1 VAIARKAEEAAVAKV
16 MKDLQHRLTGAEIRV
31 ERAHQQLDE
40 FQRERARESA
50 GGAGSRG
57 PVSWR

>member
-1 VAIARKAEEAAVAKV
+1 V

-40 FQRERARESA
+40 FQRERARDLLEERA
-50 GGAGSRG
+50 VEGR
-57 PVSWR
+57 